1 MKVSEIL
8 AGSTK
13 AYPSIEIV
21 PPLRGITKDEL
32 LESIAPFMEFSPKYI
47 NVTSHRDEFEYREE
61 ADGSFS
67 RHLLR
72 NRINETTVCA
82 AIMSKYDVEVVP
94 HLICGGSTKEEIES
108 KLDNLEFLGINN
120 IVALRGDSMTGE
132 KRFTPTPGGYSFA
145 SELVEGIRSYQ
156 GSAGYKRKRGMDSST
171 SLGMTEG
178 GNGMTEGGNGKTER
192 GNGMTEKE
200 LGRGKRLAEERFFCI
215 GVGAYPEKHFEAAN
229 IETDILNLKRK
240 VDAGADYI
248 ITQMF
253 FDNKVYYDFV
263 EKCRAAGIT
272 VPIVPGLKPLST
284 ARQIS
289 VLPEAFS
296 LDIPLELTG
305 EIEKHRND
313 KEAVYRIGTEWCTM
327 QCKDLLKHG
336 VPAVHFYTMG
346 KSRNITDILRECF

>member
-21 PPLRGITKDEL
+21 PPLRGVTKNEL

-47 NVTSHRDEFEYREE
+47 NVTSHRDEFEYRQE

-67 RHLLR
+67 RHLVR

-82 AIMSKYDVEVVP
+82 AIMSRYDVAVIP
-94 HLICGGSTKEEIES
+94 HLICGGSTKEEIDS
-108 KLDNLEFLGINN
+108 KLDNLAFLGIDNL
-120 IVALRGDSMTGE
+120 VALRGDSLSGE
-132 KRFTPTPGGYSFA
+132 KRFTPTPGGYSYA
-145 SELVEGIRSYQ
+145 SELVEAI
-156 GSAGYKRKRGMDSST
+156 RKRDSST
-171 SLGMTEG
+171 SLGMTGERK
-178 GNGMTEGGNGKTER
+178 GMTD
-192 GNGMTEKE
+192 
-200 LGRGKRLAEERFFCI
+200 GRFCI

-229 IETDILNLKRK
+229 LETDILNLKKK

-248 ITQMF
+248 VTQMF
-253 FDNKVYYDFV
+253 FDNQVFYDFV
-263 EKCRAAGIT
+263 EKCRAAGISA
-272 VPIVPGLKPLST
+272 PIIPGLKPLST

-296 LDIPLELTG
+296 LDIPLELTQ
-305 EIEKHRND
+305 EIEKHSND
-313 KEAVYRIGTEWCTM
+313 KEAVYRIGTEWCAM
-327 QCKDLLKHG
+327 QCKDLIRHG

>member
-8 AGSTK
+8 AASKK

-61 ADGSFS
+61 ADGTFS

-72 NRINETTVCA
+72 NRISETTVCA

-94 HLICGGSTKEEIES
+94 HLICGGSTVEEIES
-108 KLDNLEFLGINN
+108 KLDNMAFLGINN
-120 IVALRGDSMTGE
+120 IVALRGDSMAGE
-132 KRFTPTPGGYSFA
+132 KRFTPTPGGYRYA

-156 GSAGYKRKRGMDSST
+156 GSNSYRRSRGLEADD
-171 SLGMTEG
+171 
-178 GNGMTEGGNGKTER
+178 
-192 GNGMTEKE
+192 
-200 LGRGKRLAEERFFCI
+200 RFFCI

-229 IETDILNLKRK
+229 IETDILNLKKK

-253 FDNKVYYDFV
+253 FDNKVYYDFAAR
-263 EKCRAAGIT
+263 CRAAGIN
-272 VPIVPGLKPLST
+272 VPIIPGLKPIST

-296 LDIPLELTG
+296 LDIPLELTQ
-305 EIEKHRND
+305 EIEKHKND
-313 KEAVYRIGTEWCTM
+313 KDAVYRIGTEWCTE
-327 QCKDLLKHG
+327 QCKDLLKNN

>member
-1 MKVSEIL
+1 MKISEIL
-8 AGSTK
+8 AASKK

-61 ADGSFS
+61 ADGTFS

-72 NRINETTVCA
+72 NRISETTVCA

-94 HLICGGSTKEEIES
+94 HLICGGSTIEEIES
-108 KLDNLEFLGINN
+108 KLDNMAFLGINN
-120 IVALRGDSMTGE
+120 IVALRGDSMAGE
-132 KRFTPTPGGYSFA
+132 KRFTPTPGGYRYA

-156 GSAGYKRKRGMDSST
+156 GSNSYRRSRGLEADD
-171 SLGMTEG
+171 
-178 GNGMTEGGNGKTER
+178 
-192 GNGMTEKE
+192 
-200 LGRGKRLAEERFFCI
+200 RFFCI

-229 IETDILNLKRK
+229 IETDILNLKKK

-253 FDNKVYYDFV
+253 FDNNIYYDFV
-263 EKCRAAGIT
+263 EKCRATGID
-272 VPIVPGLKPLST
+272 VPIIPGLKPIST

-296 LDIPLELTG
+296 LDIPLELTQ
-305 EIEKHRND
+305 EIEKHKND
-313 KEAVYRIGTEWCTM
+313 KDAVYRIGTEWCTA
-327 QCKDLLKHG
+327 QCKDLLKNN

>member
-8 AGSTK
+8 AASKK

-61 ADGSFS
+61 ADGTFS

-72 NRINETTVCA
+72 NRISETTVCA

-94 HLICGGSTKEEIES
+94 HLICGGSTVEEIES
-108 KLDNLEFLGINN
+108 KLDNMAFLGINN
-120 IVALRGDSMTGE
+120 IVALRGDSMAGE
-132 KRFTPTPGGYSFA
+132 KRFTPTPGGYRYA

-156 GSAGYKRKRGMDSST
+156 GSNSYRRSRGLEADD
-171 SLGMTEG
+171 
-178 GNGMTEGGNGKTER
+178 
-192 GNGMTEKE
+192 
-200 LGRGKRLAEERFFCI
+200 RFFCI

-229 IETDILNLKRK
+229 IETDILNLKKK

-253 FDNKVYYDFV
+253 FDNNIYYDFV
-263 EKCRAAGIT
+263 EKCRAAGID
-272 VPIVPGLKPLST
+272 VPIIPGLKPIST

-296 LDIPLELTG
+296 LDIPLELTQ
-305 EIEKHRND
+305 EIEKHKND
-313 KEAVYRIGTEWCTM
+313 KDAVYRIGTEWCTE
-327 QCKDLLKHG
+327 QCKDLLKNN